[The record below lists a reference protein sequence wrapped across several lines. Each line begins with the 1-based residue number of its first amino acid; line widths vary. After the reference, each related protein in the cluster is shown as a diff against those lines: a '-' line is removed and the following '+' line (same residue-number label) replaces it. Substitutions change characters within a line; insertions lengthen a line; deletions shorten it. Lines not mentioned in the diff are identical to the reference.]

1 MVSSCKNYISNNGTS
16 NIWDQE
22 RDEVIIKIRACIDL
36 NNVCK
41 VLLTV
46 LHKTFK
52 KKTYAV
58 RSYQLFIS
66 RYK

>member
-41 VLLTV
+41 VLLIV
-46 LHKTFK
+46 LHNT
-52 KKTYAV
+52 
-58 RSYQLFIS
+58 
-66 RYK
+66 